1 MAACSFKKF
10 KQEKLCLT
18 DLKYRVQIIERILRP
33 IHPDD
38 IYNPKTGLDCT
49 TYVTKLEAYGALEQ
63 VKGASTSGTAS
74 NNISQSL
81 VTSPTVTHNCY
92 IRKTDLAYS
101 LTNPPT
107 LVSMFPID
115 VKVNQLLIPDDYGNG
130 HVYSIASISDN
141 PNSTFVTLDLMYMG
155 ASNQAMTNHG

>member
-1 MAACSFKKF
+1 MATCSFKKF
-10 KQEKLCLT
+10 KKEKLCLT
-18 DLKYRVQIIERILRP
+18 DLKYRVQIVERVSRP

-74 NNISQSL
+74 NDINQSL
-81 VTSPTVTHNCY
+81 TTAPNITHNCY
-92 IRKTDLAYS
+92 IRKADLAYS

-115 VKVNQLLIPDDYGNG
+115 VKVNQLLIPDDYGNA
-130 HVYSIASISDN
+130 HTYSIANVTAD
-141 PNSTFVTLDLMYMG
+141 PNNNFVELSLMYMG